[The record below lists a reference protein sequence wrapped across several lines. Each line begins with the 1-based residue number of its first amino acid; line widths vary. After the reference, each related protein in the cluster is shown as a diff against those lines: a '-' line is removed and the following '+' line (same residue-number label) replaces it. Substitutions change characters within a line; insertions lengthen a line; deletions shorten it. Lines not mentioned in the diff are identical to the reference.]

1 MRIAIG
7 GVSHETNTFCAG
19 KTEIED
25 FQGSLWHSGQGLL
38 DAHTGVRSDLGG
50 MIAAA
55 GRLGIEVVP
64 TFFAATQPYGTIS
77 RAAFERLRDELIGG
91 LRAALPVDAICLA
104 MHGAGVAEGADD
116 LEGALLQ
123 AVREVVGPETP
134 VLVTL
139 DLHGNIT
146 QRMVDN
152 STVLLGCQLYP
163 HTDMHERGIEAVE
176 LAQRIVNGEIRP
188 VTRLAQL
195 PMLVQAAATAIH
207 PAKTVNEH
215 CAEWESGP
223 GVVDATFFHG
233 FPYTDTPD
241 VGVTVVVTTDGN
253 EDLAERAASDVARRI
268 WNLRDDFRQD
278 LPRPE
283 EAIRQALDTDGGP
296 VVIAETSDNAGG
308 GAAAD
313 GTHLLKAM
321 LAANLSDAAFGFIFD
336 PETAEQ
342 AHAAG
347 VGATI
352 EARIGGKTDSL
363 HGSPAETRA
372 YVKAL
377 TDGEYIMQ
385 SELGRGMKIE
395 LGKTARLIVG
405 GMDIIV
411 ASSRQQTYEP
421 ELFLLHGID
430 VSRYTIIALKSSQH
444 FRAGFEPVAAR
455 IIRTDTPGATT
466 NDFSLFPY
474 KRIPRPM
481 WPFDEGAGRRE

>member
-19 KTEIED
+19 KTELAD
-25 FQGSLWHSGQGLL
+25 FQRSAWQSGQGLL

-50 MIAAA
+50 MIEAAA
-55 GRLGIEVVP
+55 RLGIEVAP
-64 TFFAATQPYGTIS
+64 TFYSSTQPYGTIS
-77 RAAFERLRDELIGG
+77 REAFERLRDELIGG
-91 LRAALPVDAICLA
+91 LRAVLPVDAVCLA

-116 LEGALLQ
+116 FEGALL
-123 AVREVVGPETP
+123 REVRALVGPDVP
-134 VLVTL
+134 IVVTL

-152 STVLLGCQLYP
+152 SNVLLGCHLYP
-163 HTDMHERGIEAVE
+163 HTDMYERGIEAVE

-188 VTRLAQL
+188 VTRLAHL
-195 PMLVQAAATAIH
+195 SMLAQAAATAIH
-207 PAKTVNEH
+207 PARSINEH

-241 VGVTVVVTTDGN
+241 VGITVVVTTNGD
-253 EDLAERAASDVARRI
+253 EDLAERAAKDVARRV
-268 WNLRDDFRQD
+268 WELRDDFRQE
-278 LPRPE
+278 LPKPD

-296 VVIAETSDNAGG
+296 VVIAETSDNPGG
-308 GAAAD
+308 GAAGD

-321 LAANLSDAAFGFIFD
+321 LAANLSDAAFGFIYD
-336 PETAEQ
+336 VETVEQ

-347 VGATI
+347 VSSTI
-352 EARIGGKTDSL
+352 VARVGGKTDAL
-363 HGSPAETRA
+363 HGAPADVTA

-377 TDGEYIMQ
+377 TDGQFIMQ
-385 SELGRGMKIE
+385 SAMGRGRRVELGR
-395 LGKTARLIVG
+395 TARLVVG
-405 GMDIIV
+405 GLDIIV
-411 ASSRQQTYEP
+411 ASSRQQTFDP
-421 ELFLLHGID
+421 ELFLLHGVD
-430 VSRYTIIALKSSQH
+430 VSRYKIVALKSSQH

-474 KRIPRPM
+474 ERIPRPM
-481 WPFDEGAGRRE
+481 WPFDEGAESRE

>member
-1 MRIAIG
+1 
-7 GVSHETNTFCAG
+7 
-19 KTEIED
+19 
-25 FQGSLWHSGQGLL
+25 
-38 DAHTGVRSDLGG
+38 
-50 MIAAA
+50 
-55 GRLGIEVVP
+55 
-64 TFFAATQPYGTIS
+64 
-77 RAAFERLRDELIGG
+77 
-91 LRAALPVDAICLA
+91 
-104 MHGAGVAEGADD
+104 
-116 LEGALLQ
+116 
-123 AVREVVGPETP
+123 
-134 VLVTL
+134 
-139 DLHGNIT
+139 
-146 QRMVDN
+146 
-152 STVLLGCQLYP
+152 VLLGCQLYP

-223 GVVDATFFHG
+223 GVVDVTFFHG

-268 WNLRDDFRQD
+268 WDLRDDFRQD

-321 LAANLSDAAFGFIFD
+321 LAANLSAAAFGFIFD